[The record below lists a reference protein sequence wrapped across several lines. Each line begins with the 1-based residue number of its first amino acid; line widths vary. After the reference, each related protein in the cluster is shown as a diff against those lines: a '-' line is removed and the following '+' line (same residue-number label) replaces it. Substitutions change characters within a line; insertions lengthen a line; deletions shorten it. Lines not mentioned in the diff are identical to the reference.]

1 MQYNGHQMHPPDHTA
16 ILLDQTQELRKQSN
30 ALGWIMSQLNSGSEV
45 HKELR
50 GDTRE
55 LKAAVQE
62 LKSDVA
68 QLRAVKLATGQ
79 HVKELI
85 ADVARLKTS
94 NKPLKLNVI
103 ADSLAGLLHAG
114 RPYLVCVVLVAGKL
128 LGLGPSWIEPL
139 IEKLAKAL
147 LS

>member
-30 ALGWIMSQLNSGSEV
+30 ALGWIMSQLSSGNEV

-50 GDTRE
+50 GDTRD
-55 LKAAVQE
+55 LKIAVQE

-68 QLRAVKLATGQ
+68 QLKASATP
-79 HVKELI
+79 K
-85 ADVARLKTS
+85 DS
-94 NKPLKLNVI
+94 KPLKFNVI

-114 RPYLVCVVLVAGKL
+114 KPYMVCGVLVAGKL

>member
-1 MQYNGHQMHPPDHTA
+1 MQSNGNAGAFHPPDHTA
-16 ILLDQTQELRKQSN
+16 ILLDQTQALRKQSN

-45 HKELR
+45 H
-50 GDTRE
+50 RE
-55 LKAAVQE
+55 LKADVRA
-62 LKSDVA
+62 LKEDVA
-68 QLRAVKLATGQ
+68 QLKASAAPK
-79 HVKELI
+79 
-85 ADVARLKTS
+85 DS
-94 NKPLKLNVI
+94 KPLKFNVI

-114 RPYLVCVVLVAGKL
+114 RPYLVCAVLVAGKL